1 MVFAL
6 VLVAYAFAFSMP
18 LRASTRVLIL
28 IFSPV
33 AALFCNVVRLVPT
46 VLLYGYSGV
55 EWGDWFHDWSGWLML
70 PIAFF
75 LLMSVLRVLKWAL
88 LPVMRYNLAYH

>member
-1 MVFAL
+1 
-6 VLVAYAFAFSMP
+6 
-18 LRASTRVLIL
+18 
-28 IFSPV
+28 
-33 AALFCNVVRLVPT
+33 